1 MAGGLVAVIG
11 SMAEGGGFFVPGN
24 GHSVRVV
31 GGKQVEQDILEAEN
45 GVGVAPILGCQQ
57 LDTEVSPVYQ
67 TVAIQN
73 QQFHTGTSEKTKHID
88 RNNKNSIS
96 QIALVWG
103 VW

>member
-1 MAGGLVAVIG
+1 VAGGLVAVIG
-11 SMAEGGGFFVPGN
+11 GMAEGGSFFVPGN

-57 LDTEVSPVYQ
+57 LDTEVSPVHQ